1 MESTIKRHLLQA
13 TAVAGTTVA
22 VVLLSVIS
30 MQHGQHAIF
39 PYFLLI
45 PVLFVVWFW
54 PKYGVIYSVLL
65 GWIYITIVYFFFPG
79 DISVLAG
86 STAWFFILVSIG
98 IVMSSFSFGQKREE
112 RKYQAIYESSQAGLF
127 TCTPDLKQITGSN
140 PQLGILLGYDTA
152 YLPGKDFTL
161 ILPDAPSR
169 ESFFSA
175 LKDSGHVRNRE
186 VQLLTQRKGL
196 LWVLLS
202 AAFVDETTVIC
213 SVIDLSDRKKAEDIL
228 LTFNEILEEGIKK
241 RTTELNA
248 ALREQVTL
256 LREIHHRVKNN
267 LQLIAS
273 LLNLQLRRTDDE
285 KVRMALKES
294 QNRVRAMAIVHQKH
308 NASEGFT
315 HVDLQECIRFMV
327 LQIYQ
332 TFNTDAQRINLT
344 IDAKDVMIEIDTA
357 ITINLIINEL
367 VTNSLNYAFL
377 SNQNGKIEILV
388 SRKNGKIVLIMGDTG
403 VGMPPG
409 LDWKQPTTLGLMI
422 VTQLVQ
428 QMHGTIE
435 KLDGS
440 GTVFKIILEERPAVT
455 IHSVFGVEQSGVN

>member
-1 MESTIKRHLLQA
+1 MESTIKRHLLHA
-13 TAVAGTTVA
+13 AAIGGTTIA

-30 MQHGQHAIF
+30 MLHGQHTIF

-45 PVLFVVWFW
+45 PIVFVVWFW

-65 GWIYITIVYFFFPG
+65 GWIYITVVFFFFSRNLF
-79 DISVLAG
+79 ILASG
-86 STAWFFILVSIG
+86 TAWFFILVSIG
-98 IVMSSFSFGQKREE
+98 IVMSSFSFSQKREE

-127 TCTPDLKQITGSN
+127 TCTPDLQQITGFN

-152 YLPGKDFTL
+152 ELIGKDFTL

-186 VQLLTQRKGL
+186 VQLLTQSKGL

-202 AAFVDETTVIC
+202 AALVDETTVIC
-213 SVIDLSDRKKAEDIL
+213 SVIDLSDRKLAEDTL
-228 LTFNEILEEGIKK
+228 RHFNETLEKGIKK
-241 RTTELNA
+241 RTTELNT
-248 ALREQVTL
+248 ALREEVTL

-273 LLNLQLRRTDDE
+273 LLNLQVRRTDDE
-285 KVRMALKES
+285 KIRLALTES
-294 QNRVRAMAIVHQKH
+294 QNRVRAMAIVHQKL
-308 NASEGFT
+308 NESEGFT
-315 HVDLQECIRFMV
+315 HVDLPECIRFMV
-327 LQIYQ
+327 LQIFR
-332 TFNTDAQRINLT
+332 TFNTDTQRINLT

-357 ITINLIINEL
+357 ISINLIINEL
-367 VTNSLNYAFL
+367 VTNSLNYAFPA
-377 SNQNGKIEILV
+377 NQDGKIEILV
-388 SRKNGKIVLIMGDTG
+388 SRKNGKIVLIIRDTG
-403 VGMPPG
+403 VGLPPG

-422 VTQLVQ
+422 VSMLVQ
-428 QMHGTIE
+428 QMHGTID

-440 GTVFKIILEERPAVT
+440 GTVFNIILEERPAVT
-455 IHSVFGVEQSGVN
+455 IHSVYGVE

>member
-1 MESTIKRHLLQA
+1 MESSIKRHLLQA
-13 TAVAGTTVA
+13 AAITGTTVA

-30 MQHGQHAIF
+30 MLHGQHTIF
-39 PYFLLI
+39 PYFFLI
-45 PVLFVVWFW
+45 PILFVVWFW

-65 GWIYITIVYFFFPG
+65 GWIYITIVYFFFSG
-79 DISVLAG
+79 DLTDLAS
-86 STAWFFILVSIG
+86 STAWFFILVTIG

-140 PQLGILLGYDTA
+140 PQLGILLGYDTKD
-152 YLPGKDFTL
+152 LPCKDFTS

-186 VQLLTQRKGL
+186 VQLLTQKKDL
-196 LWVLLS
+196 LWVYLS

-213 SVIDLSDRKKAEDIL
+213 SVIDLSDRKLAEDTL
-228 LTFNEILEEGIKK
+228 RHFNETLEKGIKK
-241 RTTELNA
+241 RTTELNT
-248 ALREQVTL
+248 ALREEVTL

-285 KVRMALKES
+285 KVRLALKES
-294 QNRVRAMAIVHQKH
+294 QNRVRAMAIVHQKLH
-308 NASEGFT
+308 ESEGFT
-315 HVDLQECIRFMV
+315 HVDLLECIRFMV

-332 TFNTDAQRINLT
+332 TFNADTERILLV

-357 ITINLIINEL
+357 ITLNLIINEL
-367 VTNSLNYAFL
+367 VTNSLTYAFPA
-377 SNQNGKIEILV
+377 NQNGKIEILV
-388 SRKNGKIVLIMGDTG
+388 SRKNGKIVLIIGDTG

-409 LDWKQPTTLGLMI
+409 LDWKQSTTLGLMI
-422 VTQLVQ
+422 VSMLVQ

-440 GTVFKIILEERPAVT
+440 GTGFKIILEERPAVT
-455 IHSVFGVEQSGVN
+455 IHSVSGVE

>member
-1 MESTIKRHLLQA
+1 MESTIKTHLLQA
-13 TAVAGTTVA
+13 TAVAGAPAA
-22 VVLLSVIS
+22 VVILSVIS
-30 MQHGQHAIF
+30 MLHGQHAIF

-45 PVLFVVWFW
+45 PILFVVWFW

-65 GWIYITIVYFFFPG
+65 GWIYITIVYFFFSG
-79 DISVLAG
+79 NLADLAG

-98 IVMSSFSFGQKREE
+98 IVISSFASGQKREE

-140 PQLGILLGYDTA
+140 PQLDILLGYDTA
-152 YLPGKDFTL
+152 DLTGNDFQL

-186 VQLLTQRKGL
+186 VQLLTRRKGL

-202 AAFVDETTVIC
+202 AALVDETTVIC
-213 SVIDLSDRKKAEDIL
+213 SVIDLSDRKKTEETL
-228 LTFNEILEEGIKK
+228 LTFNETLEEGIKK

-248 ALREQVTL
+248 ALDKEVTL

-267 LQLIAS
+267 LQMIAS
-273 LLNLQLRRTDDE
+273 LLNLQVRRTDDE
-285 KVRMALKES
+285 KIRIALQES
-294 QNRVRAMAIVHQKH
+294 LNRLRAMAIVHQKL
-308 NASEGFT
+308 NVSESFT
-315 HVDLQECIRFMV
+315 QVDLPECIRFMV
-327 LQIYQ
+327 LRIYQ
-332 TFNTDAQRINLT
+332 TFNTDTRKIRLT

-367 VTNSLNYAFL
+367 VTNSLKYAFPA
-377 SNQNGKIEILV
+377 NQDGKIEILV
-388 SRKNGKIVLIMGDTG
+388 SRENGKIILIIGDNG
-403 VGMPPG
+403 VGMPPVP
-409 LDWKQPTTLGLMI
+409 DWKQPTTLGLMI
-422 VTQLVQ
+422 VTMLVQ
-428 QMHGTIE
+428 QMHGTID
-435 KLDGS
+435 KSDDG

-455 IHSVFGVEQSGVN
+455 IHSVSGLE